1 MPKDKHTN
9 AVKHLYE
16 LNLFQEVKRAAVKLI
31 SECGNNWGLV

>member
-16 LNLFQEVKRAAVKLI
+16 LNLFQEVRRAAGKLI
-31 SECGNNWGLV
+31 SERCDYRGVV